1 VGHPPALAK
10 DARNGAPSVWNA
22 KKSQGGPPAQELYA
36 MKGKYKSKKNRKD
49 APSSGDYSTM
59 NTAEERKDASEEC
72 QGETD
77 KGDSNMNKISRW
89 WNEPAHVIQSVG
101 IGIGTIVALIYAGQL
116 CAMLTSN
123 QLTRDALKDGREH
136 FTQDQRPY
144 VWIAG
149 TPSEKGS
156 AAVVFGRDS
165 VSGLWGPNVSYK
177 NYGKTPA
184 IHVRG
189 DFRMVTG
196 EAALSKVKDIDKIPT
211 KAGGSIEVPG
221 GDPDVTDAQLKDL
234 LNIDMGIVVYGRID
248 YSGTDG
254 TEYWSKFCLVRQK
267 NGGAGYCPGYSQ
279 IR

>member
-1 VGHPPALAK
+1 
-10 DARNGAPSVWNA
+10 
-22 KKSQGGPPAQELYA
+22 
-36 MKGKYKSKKNRKD
+36 MKGKYKSRKNMKD
-49 APSSGDYSTM
+49 TPPRGDLSTM
-59 NTAEERKDASEEC
+59 NTGEKQKHASEAEP
-72 QGETD
+72 QGETG
-77 KGDSNMNKISRW
+77 KGDSNMNKISKW
-89 WNEPAHVIQSVG
+89 WHEPAHVIQSVG

-123 QLTRDALKDGREH
+123 QLTRAALNDSRDH

-156 AAVVFGRDS
+156 AAVVFGRDV

-177 NYGKTPA
+177 NYGKSPA

-196 EAALSKVKDIDKIPT
+196 KDALSRVKDIDKIPT
-211 KAGGSIEVPG
+211 TGGSIEVPG
-221 GDPDVTDAQLKDL
+221 GESDFQTGQPMLSLTDAQLKDL
-234 LNIDMGIVVYGRID
+234 LGVDMGIVVYGRID

-279 IR
+279 IK